1 MPSNL
6 YKKKTPPMVGAPK
19 PKKKKKYIKPV
30 TQKRGLDKEGTR
42 RGPEGTMSRYQKERI
57 KMMQKKK
64 TVVKKTKVK
73 TKNPKN
79 KNIVDTPMKNIPK
92 SLVKK
97 TKQKIKNVLN
107 NTPKQN
113 VKKAVKMAMNYN
125 PVLRGMRNVYNRS
138 KKK

>member
-1 MPSNL
+1 
-6 YKKKTPPMVGAPK
+6 
-19 PKKKKKYIKPV
+19 
-30 TQKRGLDKEGTR
+30 
-42 RGPEGTMSRYQKERI
+42 
-57 KMMQKKK
+57 MMQKKK

>member
-6 YKKKTPPMVGAPK
+6 YKKKTPPMVGAPV
-19 PKKKKKYIKPV
+19 PKKKTNKNPVKKKD
-30 TQKRGLDKEGTR
+30 GLGKN
-42 RGPEGTMSRYQKERI
+42 GTMRRI
-57 KMMQKKK
+57 GPIDALSTKMMQK
-64 TVVKKTKVK
+64 KKTKVK

-125 PVLRGMRNVYNRS
+125 PALRALKNVYNRS